1 MTARKIKYIVIAL
14 AFLLVGIVIF
24 QNTGTMETKVLFA
37 RIEMPQAFMLFL
49 TFAFGV
55 LVGFV
60 LAYSKAHKRIAA
72 TLKSKGDD
80 GL

>member
-1 MTARKIKYIVIAL
+1 MTARKIKIIAVSL
-14 AFLLVGIVIF
+14 ALLLVGVVIF

-49 TFAFGV
+49 TFSFGM

-72 TLKSKGDD
+72 TLKSKDS
-80 GL
+80 